1 MSKII
6 HARMIPY
13 WTLENMKQAIKSCHA
28 LFDKQQPMWD
38 ELYMLGIITYGKL
51 QKTYRK
57 NNAY

>member
-1 MSKII
+1 
-6 HARMIPY
+6 MIPY
-13 WTLENMKQAIKSCHA
+13 WTLENMKQAIKSCHT